1 VKRLIPTRDP
11 DVVYIRAQE
20 SRTRRPRGFRE
31 LYREVGRGVIHFYYY
46 VREVWH
52 RRALVRVLA
61 ARELKSDY
69 EMNLVGFVW
78 WLLEPLSMT
87 AVYYVLI
94 NILSNR
100 AGGSEHFL
108 AILVA
113 LLSYKWLSQS
123 LVGSMGV
130 VRANA
135 SLVTDVYFPRALL
148 PLTELVVGLAHF
160 GVGLCIVPLF
170 MAGFGIGPSW
180 HLVWLPVVIATQFLF
195 MLGLSYPMSV
205 VGLNY
210 RNLPGL
216 MGNMLRLW
224 FYLSPGL
231 FTLEH
236 VPKGT
241 LRTLMQFNPLTG
253 IFQGYRGAILD
264 RSSPDWTLLY
274 TASVGV
280 VAVVLGGWYFSRR
293 EPHFGKQI

>member
-11 DVVYIRAQE
+11 DVVYIRARE
-20 SRTRRPRGFRE
+20 KRTLRPQNVRQ
-31 LYREVGRGVIHFYYY
+31 LYREVGRGVLAFYYY
-46 VREVWH
+46 IREVWH
-52 RRALVRVLA
+52 RRALVGVLA

-69 EMNLVGFVW
+69 EMNLIGFAW

-94 NILSNR
+94 NILSDR
-100 AGGSEHFL
+100 PGGSTHFVG
-108 AILVA
+108 ILIA

-160 GVGLCIVPLF
+160 AVGLCVVPLF
-170 MAGFGIGPSW
+170 MAGFRIGPSW

-205 VGLNY
+205 IGLNF

-216 MGNMLRLW
+216 MSNMLRLW

-231 FTLEH
+231 YTLEH

-274 TASVGV
+274 TAAVGV
-280 VAVVLGGWYFSRR
+280 VAVVFGGWYFSRR